1 MVRSLYKVRVV
12 CRRDSDADYTTLR
25 RYIAPL
31 ERNGWIEVDRCSP
44 VQDALGEGEP
54 QSQHDIECRTADLI
68 VTFEDDQSH
77 PDPIFQKA
85 IDQLAK
91 RPRSRVLRLV
101 SQERFDAPATQPS
114 TDVLCL
120 APWCCLEAT
129 EIDAAWYW
137 VAKRIETAATHR
149 PVRMDSRRS
158 RAVSMAAGMG
168 LAILLAIVALWPSAR
183 LPNYDLVI
191 PNQSDF
197 LAPPTAG
204 GSLSENASLA
214 RPAQASAAPVGPVTI
229 CPGDLIDIKLV
240 PEFAH
245 REPVK
250 ATVSR
255 HHADGWQVLDLDFYH
270 STHSGTLL
278 LRGSDMFE
286 VSEGE
291 GLNLRIEI
299 TTQRWFGLSVERQQ
313 FILSIAR
320 RPSCPSSAR

>member
-1 MVRSLYKVRVV
+1 MVRSPYRVIV
-12 CRRDSDADYTTLR
+12 LCRRDSDADFTTLR

-31 ERNGWIEVDRCSP
+31 ERSGWLEVERCSP

-54 QSQHDIECRTADLI
+54 QSQRDIQGRAAELI

-77 PDPIFQKA
+77 PDPSFQKT
-85 IDQLAK
+85 IDQLTK
-91 RPRSRVLRLV
+91 RPGSRVIRLV
-101 SQERFDAPATQPS
+101 SPARFDAPATQPS

-120 APWCCLEAT
+120 APWRCREAT
-129 EIDAAWYW
+129 AIDAAWYW
-137 VAKRIETAATHR
+137 VAKRIETEATRR

-158 RAVSMAAGMG
+158 RAVLMGAGMG
-168 LAILLAIVALWPSAR
+168 LALLLAIVALWPSAR

-204 GSLSENASLA
+204 SRLSENAGLV
-214 RPAQASAAPVGPVTI
+214 RPTQASAAPVGPVTI

-255 HHADGWQVLDLDFYH
+255 HHAEGWQALDLDFYH

-278 LRGSDMFE
+278 LRGSDIFA

-291 GLNLRIEI
+291 GLRLRIEL
-299 TTQRWFGLSVERQQ
+299 TTQSWFGLSVTRQQ

-320 RPSCPSSAR
+320 RPSCPSSPR